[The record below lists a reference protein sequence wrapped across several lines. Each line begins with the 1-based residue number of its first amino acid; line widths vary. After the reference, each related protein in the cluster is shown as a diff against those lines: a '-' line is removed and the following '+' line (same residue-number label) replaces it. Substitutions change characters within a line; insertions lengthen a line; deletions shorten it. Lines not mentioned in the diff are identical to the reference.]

1 MKGLGTTFC
10 RSMPSF
16 ITHIGDTRVIRG
28 VCGLTL
34 QVPSF
39 APFVG
44 NFG

>member
-1 MKGLGTTFC
+1 MKGLATTFC

-16 ITHIGDTRVIRG
+16 ISSIRDIRVIRG

-34 QVPSF
+34 QVPSV
-39 APFVG
+39 ATSVA